1 MEDKGQQVVQN
12 FLWVRNS
19 LPEKVKL
26 VVVSKHQPVEVIKLV
41 YEAGQR
47 IFGENRIQELMDK
60 KARLPAD
67 IEWHFI
73 GNLQSN
79 KVKYIAPFIS
89 LIQSAGNDG
98 LLDEI
103 SRQAKKNNRN
113 IDCLLEVH
121 IASEVTKHGYSPK
134 AADELL
140 TRLTAAEGGGPSI
153 SAGGAKVIGLM
164 GMATHTA
171 DPIQVRKEFHDL
183 ALLYKKHETALDM
196 RYLSMG
202 MTGDYRIA
210 IEEGSNMVRIGSLIF
225 GTRQ

>member
-12 FLWVRNS
+12 FLGVRNS

-26 VVVSKHQPVEVIKLV
+26 VVVSKHEPVEVIKLV

-47 IFGENRIQELMDK
+47 IFGENRVQELMDK
-60 KARLPAD
+60 KDRLPAD
-67 IEWHFI
+67 IQWHFI

-121 IASEVTKHGYSPK
+121 IASEVTKHGYSPE

-140 TRLTAAEGGGPSI
+140 TRLTA
-153 SAGGAKVIGLM
+153 
-164 GMATHTA
+164 
-171 DPIQVRKEFHDL
+171 
-183 ALLYKKHETALDM
+183 
-196 RYLSMG
+196 
-202 MTGDYRIA
+202 
-210 IEEGSNMVRIGSLIF
+210 
-225 GTRQ
+225 

>member
-1 MEDKGQQVVQN
+1 
-12 FLWVRNS
+12 
-19 LPEKVKL
+19 
-26 VVVSKHQPVEVIKLV
+26 
-41 YEAGQR
+41 
-47 IFGENRIQELMDK
+47 
-60 KARLPAD
+60 
-67 IEWHFI
+67 
-73 GNLQSN
+73 
-79 KVKYIAPFIS
+79 
-89 LIQSAGNDG
+89 
-98 LLDEI
+98 
-103 SRQAKKNNRN
+103 
-113 IDCLLEVH
+113 
-121 IASEVTKHGYSPK
+121 
-134 AADELL
+134 
-140 TRLTAAEGGGPSI
+140 TAAEGGGPSI